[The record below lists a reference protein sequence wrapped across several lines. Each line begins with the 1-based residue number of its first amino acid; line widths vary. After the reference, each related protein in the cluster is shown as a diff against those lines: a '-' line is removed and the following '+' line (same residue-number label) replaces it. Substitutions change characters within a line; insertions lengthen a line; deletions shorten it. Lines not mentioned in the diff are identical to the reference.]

1 MFKKIL
7 SVMLSVMLLVTLT
20 VTANGFALDE
30 DVDMDMGEED
40 PVTYQTFAIT
50 DLNGKYKTQGRTSII
65 NNLLMVDY
73 SASGIEFSAF
83 CEGDVSVTFNAA
95 SLTSGDEGGCY
106 FTVIVDG
113 VKKARD
119 FCRLTATGD
128 TTVKLAEDLV
138 LGNHTFE
145 IYRQTEIERATV
157 GIKSITLSGSFL
169 KAPQNNDLYVEFVG
183 DSISTAYSNLTTN
196 GSGVTYSYPKYQD
209 VTQGYAYLTARAL
222 GADWS
227 IVAMQGIGAR
237 YGYRTDVGDIQMQ
250 NVYPKLRYNKDK
262 TTNYDFAREP
272 DYVVI
277 ALGTNDINTYSSKFS
292 ATLDDVKTGFKDMLS
307 LVRSKNPNAKIV
319 WAYNMMTSKANEIIT
334 AVINEAGGAKKGYYS
349 VKLTQNTAGGQ
360 GHPYYTSHQTIA
372 NELSA
377 FIGNLV
383 KPHAEKGDVDGD
395 KTLDLNDLVALAQY
409 VADWDIEVAS
419 AALDVNGDAVVNLN
433 DVTHFAQYLAGWD
446 VYLGEQILD
455 FTKGVNGVVN
465 KTYATYTDSTGTTMP
480 YQLLLPKNYDE
491 NKEYPVVL
499 YFHGASGKGNDGVKN
514 SEHLDPFYKNSEN
527 AKILSNAIVI
537 APQCPQTGDEVWGSY
552 AGWWRYNDDGKDTLN
567 VAMRLLEDVVFNN
580 YKYDASRFY
589 VMGVSMGGEATW
601 KTLEKYGSKIAA
613 AVPICGSRIGNTKFE
628 DATKFKDVA
637 IWMHHGTADTTIPF
651 TDSET
656 RYNNLIAVGAQNVTF
671 TKYEGL
677 NHDIWDDVAANNEV
691 MKWMFEQNKY

>member
-1 MFKKIL
+1 M
-7 SVMLSVMLLVTLT
+7 
-20 VTANGFALDE
+20 
-30 DVDMDMGEED
+30 
-40 PVTYQTFAIT
+40 
-50 DLNGKYKTQGRTSII
+50 
-65 NNLLMVDY
+65 
-73 SASGIEFSAF
+73 
-83 CEGDVSVTFNAA
+83 
-95 SLTSGDEGGCY
+95 
-106 FTVIVDG
+106 
-113 VKKARD
+113 
-119 FCRLTATGD
+119 
-128 TTVKLAEDLV
+128 
-138 LGNHTFE
+138 
-145 IYRQTEIERATV
+145 
-157 GIKSITLSGSFL
+157 
-169 KAPQNNDLYVEFVG
+169 
-183 DSISTAYSNLTTN
+183 
-196 GSGVTYSYPKYQD
+196 
-209 VTQGYAYLTARAL
+209 
-222 GADWS
+222 
-227 IVAMQGIGAR
+227 
-237 YGYRTDVGDIQMQ
+237 
-250 NVYPKLRYNKDK
+250 
-262 TTNYDFAREP
+262 
-272 DYVVI
+272 
-277 ALGTNDINTYSSKFS
+277 
-292 ATLDDVKTGFKDMLS
+292 
-307 LVRSKNPNAKIV
+307 
-319 WAYNMMTSKANEIIT
+319 
-334 AVINEAGGAKKGYYS
+334 
-349 VKLTQNTAGGQ
+349 
-360 GHPYYTSHQTIA
+360 
-372 NELSA
+372 
-377 FIGNLV
+377 
-383 KPHAEKGDVDGD
+383 
-395 KTLDLNDLVALAQY
+395 
-409 VADWDIEVAS
+409 
-419 AALDVNGDAVVNLN
+419 
-433 DVTHFAQYLAGWD
+433 
-446 VYLGEQILD
+446 GEQILD

-552 AGWWRYNDDGKDTLN
+552 AGWWRYNDDGKGTLN

-691 MKWMFEQNKY
+691 MNWMFEQNKY